1 MSSNVKR
8 PVDFNVYEKKSDKKL
23 LEIMELHR
31 RANMVNSRIRDVNRD
46 MIYSALNQDVTAS

>member
-1 MSSNVKR
+1 MSSKR
-8 PVDFNVYEKKSDKKL
+8 PADFNVYEKKSDKKL

-46 MIYSALNQDVTAS
+46 MIYSALNQDVTVS

>member
-46 MIYSALNQDVTAS
+46 MIYSALNQDVTVS